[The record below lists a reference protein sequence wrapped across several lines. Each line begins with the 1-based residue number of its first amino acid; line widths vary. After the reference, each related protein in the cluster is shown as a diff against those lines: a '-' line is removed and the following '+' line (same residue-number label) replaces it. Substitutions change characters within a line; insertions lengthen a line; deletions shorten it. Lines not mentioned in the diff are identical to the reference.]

1 MKPARVATIQ
11 MKVNFSMK
19 FIVVVCLCSI
29 EDRSFPVQTKPTTIQ
44 MKVPDEYIV
53 LVCLC
58 SIEKSSFS
66 VQTKPKGATIQMK
79 ALDEFILMYVHF
91 IAEQQT
97 KPEGAT

>member
-1 MKPARVATIQ
+1 M
-11 MKVNFSMK
+11 
-19 FIVVVCLCSI
+19 
-29 EDRSFPVQTKPTTIQ
+29 QTKPTTIQ

-91 IAEQQT
+91 IAEPQQT